1 MITVFKKYL
10 LRIRINPDKFFQ
22 SSILPVKKKKQ
33 PNGNSNKI
41 LARNSR
47 IGLSFQFSKRNTVYA
62 VIRANYPWIINATSL
77 ACPRN

>member
-22 SSILPVKKKKQ
+22 NSIFPVKKKKQ

-47 IGLSFQFSKRNTVYA
+47 IGLSFQIFQTQHSVR
-62 VIRANYPWIINATSL
+62 RYPRKLSL
-77 ACPRN
+77 DY